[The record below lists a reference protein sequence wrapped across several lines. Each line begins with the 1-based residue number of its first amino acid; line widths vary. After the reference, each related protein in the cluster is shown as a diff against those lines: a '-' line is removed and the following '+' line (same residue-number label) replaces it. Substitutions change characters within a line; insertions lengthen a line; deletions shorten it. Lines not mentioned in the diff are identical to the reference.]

1 MIIKAI
7 LKFNGEDVELEANIP
22 FESELKEPRGHHPHD
37 CQADCSY
44 CNALEEYDVALS
56 EEMEKVVTEFN
67 EENNLDIEWETE
79 L

>member
-7 LKFNGEDVELEANIP
+7 LKFNGEEIELETSIP
-22 FESELKEPRGHHPHD
+22 FESELKEPTGRHPHD
-37 CQADCSY
+37 CQADCAY
-44 CNALEEYDVALS
+44 CCALEEYDAALS

-67 EENNLDIEWETE
+67 EENNITIDWETE

>member
-7 LKFNGEDVELEANIP
+7 LKFNGEEVELEASIP

-44 CNALEEYDVALS
+44 CNALDSYEEALT
-56 EEMEKVVTEFN
+56 EEINETVNRFN
-67 EENNLDIEWETE
+67 EENNLDIDWETE